1 MQARKRAFE
10 IERATPSGAVRLGRM
25 TRVWIIVVAMLALA
39 DEMAR
44 AQTPD
49 LDAARV
55 QALEQALASSRQRAL
70 EAEREAYAAQTR
82 LATELS
88 LNSLQSGR
96 DASAP
101 SLAASLPNTMPYS
114 LQGVSRDQAM
124 GALAGQHAADEAR
137 ILELQQQAL
146 ARSNARILAV
156 QPAL

>member
-1 MQARKRAFE
+1 MRARKRASG
-10 IERATPSGAVRLGRM
+10 IPQATPSGAVRFGRM
-25 TRVWIIVVAMLALA
+25 SRAWIIAAALLVAAG
-39 DEMAR
+39 EMAR

-49 LDAARV
+49 IDAARV
-55 QALEQALASSRQRAL
+55 QLLEQELAASRQRAL

-124 GALAGQHAADEAR
+124 GAFAGQHAADEAR